1 MLKLVNLMN
10 RRGEN
15 LKLLPVPSAKKKK
28 KTAARLR
35 RDNQNYQKS
44 K

>member
-1 MLKLVNLMN
+1 MN

-28 KTAARLR
+28 KKTAARRR